1 MDEHRTAE
9 KARALVTWRSATTT
23 NALIAIA
30 AAVGPSS
37 GILSLAG
44 TSRPFVIS
52 RVVTIAL
59 AVLATGL
66 LIAERSHPR
75 LPVVRLLFV
84 LPAIPVLF
92 MNWFLAPERVGQGL
106 PMELFVREAIAS
118 AVYALAAP
126 PEVILSV
133 LPVAA
138 FSMESLLVYG
148 MARWSHPSQ
157 VPRFE
162 PWTSLIYATGVTSLA
177 LYRAR
182 RQQREVAT
190 VVKLEQAAAL
200 RRLMR
205 GYLAVRDLINT
216 PLQTLRISAHLL
228 ATRCPGARQVTD
240 SIERAVKR
248 LDQLNDL
255 LAEGASTVE
264 WPPGSESFDPL
275 AVLRASRSKP
285 ES

>member
-1 MDEHRTAE
+1 M
-9 KARALVTWRSATTT
+9 TWRSATTT